1 MNLPKLLGLVAFLTL
16 AGCVTNNAPTLS
28 SSQRAAIA
36 QIDESLKLVADR
48 KFAEA
53 ESVIQPVIHAKHFDR
68 LPSAE
73 QYRAL
78 LTAAKL
84 SFTLKEPQ
92 LEYESRVRLLAL
104 PEATSDDFAS
114 RVNAAY
120 RLKDMA
126 EVIVGLTDVAR
137 KSPER
142 LEHMNSRFL
151 LSVLRD
157 AKKELPHGS
166 TLPLLQALYAA
177 HWKVEWDQEPSGIW
191 QDLALLLL
199 EQNRLAEAIDVSSH
213 VTDAYGII
221 ALRADH
227 RFDAIT
233 VANPARFDVDA
244 AHKRDLEH
252 FESAAERSPKA
263 LTPKTAV
270 IDLLI
275 EQQHYGAALAAADD
289 LLAEIRVRSDA
300 KQWYDDFDD
309 EYAWVLDSRSR
320 ALRRVGRWD
329 EALDQLA
336 AASWVV
342 DKSAGNVS
350 QVINLGDLYCDLGM
364 PKEALGSLVRLGTD
378 ISSYG
383 RVQEAYVRLDAA
395 VQLGDT
401 GQTEKWLGFIK
412 EHRVDAPR
420 TYEDALLLTD
430 DVESAA
436 KWLVERLEDKDLR
449 SATLLSIQD
458 FAVPRGTARQAEL
471 RKRRVA
477 LLAISDVRAEIQ
489 KVGRIESYKIEA
501 LGQ

>member
-1 MNLPKLLGLVAFLTL
+1 MNLARVLGLFLFLAL
-16 AGCVTNNAPTLS
+16 AGCAANNSNTLS
-28 SSQRAAIA
+28 SAQRAQVA
-36 QIDESLKLVADR
+36 QIDAVLKLVSER

-53 ESVIQPVIHAKHFDR
+53 ESVIQPVIHATRFNR

-84 SFTLKEPQ
+84 SFTLKESK

-126 EVIVGLTDVAR
+126 EVIVGLTDLVR

-142 LEHMNSRFL
+142 LEHMNNRFL

-177 HWKVEWDQEPSGIW
+177 HWRVERDQEPSGAW

-221 ALRADH
+221 AMRADR

-244 AHKRDLEH
+244 ALKRGLEH
-252 FESAAERSPKA
+252 FQSAAERSPKA
-263 LTPKTAV
+263 LTPKTFV
-270 IDLLI
+270 VDILM
-275 EQQHYGAALAAADD
+275 EQQHYAAALAAADD
-289 LLAEIRVRSDA
+289 LVAEIRTRSDA
-300 KQWYDDFDD
+300 KQRYDDF
-309 EYAWVLDSRSR
+309 EQQYAWYSIVAHARSN
-320 ALRRVGRWD
+320 D
-329 EALDQLA
+329 
-336 AASWVV
+336 
-342 DKSAGNVS
+342 
-350 QVINLGDLYCDLGM
+350 
-364 PKEALGSLVRLGTD
+364 
-378 ISSYG
+378 
-383 RVQEAYVRLDAA
+383 
-395 VQLGDT
+395 
-401 GQTEKWLGFIK
+401 
-412 EHRVDAPR
+412 
-420 TYEDALLLTD
+420 
-430 DVESAA
+430 
-436 KWLVERLEDKDLR
+436 
-449 SATLLSIQD
+449 
-458 FAVPRGTARQAEL
+458 
-471 RKRRVA
+471 
-477 LLAISDVRAEIQ
+477 
-489 KVGRIESYKIEA
+489 
-501 LGQ
+501 